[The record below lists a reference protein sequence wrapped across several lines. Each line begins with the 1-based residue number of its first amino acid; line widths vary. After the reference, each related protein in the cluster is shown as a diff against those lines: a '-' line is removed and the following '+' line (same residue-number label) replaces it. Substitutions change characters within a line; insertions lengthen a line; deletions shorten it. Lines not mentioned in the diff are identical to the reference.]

1 MKKIILSVLTL
12 LSLSSCGIYKKYKPA
27 TEVPENLYGKE
38 VAAET
43 DSTDNIASRSW
54 REFFTDSQ
62 LQVLIEEGLRNNT
75 DLQSAQW
82 RVKEAEAALTA
93 AKLAYLP
100 SFNLAPNGNVSSFDH
115 SKASWTY
122 TAPVTASWEIDIFN
136 KLTNSKR
143 QAKALLLQSREY
155 EQAVQTQLIA
165 SIANSYYTL
174 LMLDEQYSI
183 SKETAYTYEESVRAM
198 RAMKKAGMTNDA
210 GVSQMEAA
218 YYAIESSLQD
228 IKRSINEV
236 ENTLSVLLGSVPH
249 DIERNQLNAQT
260 FTCDLRIGVPVQLLA
275 NRPDVRASEQALAQA
290 FYATNVARSALYPSL
305 TLSGTAGWTNNLGSA
320 IINPGKVILSA
331 AGSLVQPIFNK
342 GRLHA
347 NVKIAKAQQEE
358 AKLAFQQ
365 SLLNAGKEVNDAL
378 TQHQKAEA
386 KVEWRRKQVASL
398 ENAVKKTELL
408 MRHSSTTYLEV
419 LTARQTLL
427 QARLSQATD
436 RFESIQGIVNLY
448 HALGGGREER
458 I

>member
-1 MKKIILSVLTL
+1 MKKIILSVLAL
-12 LSLSSCGIYKKYKPA
+12 LSFSSCSIYKKYKPA
-27 TEVPENLYGKE
+27 PEVPENLYGKE
-38 VAAET
+38 VT
-43 DSTDNIASRSW
+43 VKVDSTDNIASRSW

-62 LQVLIEEGLRNNT
+62 LQTLIEEGLRNNT

-100 SFNLAPNGNVSSFDH
+100 SFNLAPNGNVSSFDN
-115 SKASWTY
+115 SKVSWSY

-143 QAKALLLQSREY
+143 QAKALMLQSKEY

-183 SKETAYTYEESVRAM
+183 SKETACTYKESVRAM
-198 RAMKKAGMTNDA
+198 RAMKKAGMANDA

-228 IKRSINEV
+228 IERSINEV
-236 ENTLSVLLGSVPH
+236 ENTLSVLLGSVPRE
-249 DIERNQLNAQT
+249 IERNNLDTQT
-260 FTCDLRIGVPVQLLA
+260 FTCGLDIGVPIQLLS

-290 FYATNVARSALYPSL
+290 FYATNIAHSAFYPSL

-320 IINPGKVILSA
+320 IMNPGKVILSA
-331 AGSLVQPIFNK
+331 AGSLVQPIFNR
-342 GRLHA
+342 GHLHA
-347 NVKIAKAQQEE
+347 NMKIAKAQQEE

-378 TQHQKAEA
+378 TQYQKSEA
-386 KVEWRRKQVASL
+386 KVEWRKKQIASL

-408 MRHSSTTYLEV
+408 MKHSSTTYLEV
-419 LTARQTLL
+419 LTAQQTLL

-436 RFESIQGIVNLY
+436 RFESIRGIVNLY
-448 HALGGGREER
+448 HALGGGRDNR